1 MQFQLQFRTE
11 LRCSI
16 RDISD
21 TFSMRAITY
30 RYHNRKNVIDNCLLK
45 RYVVELFNS
54 HTKIDNRTDGVKEHT
69 SEL

>member
-1 MQFQLQFRTE
+1 MT
-11 LRCSI
+11 
-16 RDISD
+16 SD

-69 SEL
+69 SER